1 MWEWPRRGRGIGQAS
16 GAAFGALGP
25 IPVSSMRMLVA
36 TIVMLALVRPKLV
49 GRPKG
54 EWLGIVVYGLAMAAM
69 NVCLYSAIDR
79 IPMGVAV
86 TLEFLGP
93 CVVALAGSHHWREG
107 LCAVVALVGEGLI
120 SFTPGG
126 YFTGRLPVRAGLGR
140 VLRPVHALRR
150 PGRQDGRRARR
161 ARPVGHGRGAGH
173 FAGIHRSRPACVG
186 RPVGR
191 HRRLGGAGSRDS
203 LHDGHVV
210 RAYHVGARGRHA
222 CSPSTPP

>member
-1 MWEWPRRGRGIGQAS
+1 
-16 GAAFGALGP
+16 
-25 IPVSSMRMLVA
+25 
-36 TIVMLALVRPKLV
+36 
-49 GRPKG
+49 
-54 EWLGIVVYGLAMAAM
+54 MAATGAGYWASFGCRVRRVGADSGQFDAHAGRHDRHARARPPETGWPAERRM
-69 NVCLYSAIDR
+69 AGHRGLRAGDGGDERLPVSAIDR